1 MIKSLDECCGCS
13 ACASICP
20 KKCIKFSLDEE
31 GFLFPSIDKNKCI
44 NCGQCERVCPLNQE
58 KIISKPTVYGAFSR
72 NNQIRYQSSSGGVFS
87 ELALEVFRK
96 DGYVCGVEFN
106 CQKKSAK
113 HILINKVDELYK
125 LRGSKYI
132 QSDINGIFEKI
143 KELLLVNKTVMF
155 TGTPCQIAGLKSFL
169 KTDYENLFCIEVIC
183 HGVPST
189 GLWEK
194 YVDYVESKYNKT
206 LENVYFRSKKY
217 SWSNFG
223 INKIHTD
230 STQKFQLSFEN
241 PYFRMFNSNLCLRKS
256 CYDCKFKGLN
266 TKADISLGDFWNI
279 EKINSRLDDG
289 KGISLVLINT
299 EKGKQLFN
307 SISDKVNICISDVDY
322 TTACDLNNAI
332 FKSMI
337 INKNREQFFLDMK
350 TMEFDDLSKKYFP
363 LSYKHKIKGIL
374 IRVGLYDILNKNKGG
389 GVKI

>member
-155 TGTPCQIAGLKSFL
+155 T
-169 KTDYENLFCIEVIC
+169 E
-183 HGVPST
+183 H
-189 GLWEK
+189 
-194 YVDYVESKYNKT
+194 
-206 LENVYFRSKKY
+206 
-217 SWSNFG
+217 
-223 INKIHTD
+223 H
-230 STQKFQLSFEN
+230 
-241 PYFRMFNSNLCLRKS
+241 
-256 CYDCKFKGLN
+256 
-266 TKADISLGDFWNI
+266 
-279 EKINSRLDDG
+279 
-289 KGISLVLINT
+289 
-299 EKGKQLFN
+299 
-307 SISDKVNICISDVDY
+307 
-322 TTACDLNNAI
+322 
-332 FKSMI
+332 
-337 INKNREQFFLDMK
+337 
-350 TMEFDDLSKKYFP
+350 
-363 LSYKHKIKGIL
+363 
-374 IRVGLYDILNKNKGG
+374 
-389 GVKI
+389 VK